1 MKCFLFREEVIII
14 AILSN
19 LYYVVCAVALA
30 FRHQYIKIATNA
42 TVLGLSLDKVME
54 KLPYFGSV
62 HVYVIITNLQELE
75 LRLLGKEHKPLIWEL
90 TPK

>member
-1 MKCFLFREEVIII
+1 VKCFLFREEVIII

-19 LYYVVCAVALA
+19 LSYVVCAVALA